1 MKLSRLSILAV
12 AALSCAAFA
21 ISCESDDASA
31 LAPFWADGDVDGG
44 AGLNGGNGNGLNG
57 GDGFGDLNG
66 GDDLDADDVTVLVD
80 YLLNGGSLPEG
91 ADADVDG
98 NGAINIAD
106 VAKLIELI
114 LSSKEP

>member
-1 MKLSRLSILAV
+1 MI
-12 AALSCAAFA
+12 ALY
-21 ISCESDDASA
+21 SDWYETRFTYTTPTDIEPD
-31 LAPFWADGDVDGG
+31 LDPIPGNLDGDEG
-44 AGLNGGNGNGLNG
+44 
-57 GDGFGDLNG
+57 
-66 GDDLDADDVTVLVD
+66 LDADDVTVLVD

>member
-1 MKLSRLSILAV
+1 MV
-12 AALSCAAFA
+12 AFNEHWWN
-21 ISCESDDASA
+21 IEFTYT
-31 LAPFWADGDVDGG
+31 APTDIEPDPDPIPGN
-44 AGLNGGNGNGLNG
+44 LNGDEG
-57 GDGFGDLNG
+57 
-66 GDDLDADDVTVLVD
+66 LDADDVTMLVN

-98 NGAINIAD
+98 NGVINIAD